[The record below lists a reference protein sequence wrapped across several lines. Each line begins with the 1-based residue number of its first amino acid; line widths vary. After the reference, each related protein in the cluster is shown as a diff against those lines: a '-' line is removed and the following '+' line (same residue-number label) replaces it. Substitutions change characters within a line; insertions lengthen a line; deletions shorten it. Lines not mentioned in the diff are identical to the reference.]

1 MELSSAFWILSHATS
16 ALAEVST
23 YERGGDRRGRG
34 REKRDRGRGGRNGR
48 KGRTKEVGGG
58 GGERR
63 VGGGGGGG
71 RDRWREATVVQYWI

>member
-1 MELSSAFWILSHATS
+1 MGEA
-16 ALAEVST
+16 
-23 YERGGDRRGRG
+23 
-34 REKRDRGRGGRNGR
+34 
-48 KGRTKEVGGG
+48 